1 VPSTDLSA
9 SAAKSCF
16 FRLRSLSLTGAPVA
30 SWIAW
35 RKTHNFMSNI
45 LSFKSCDLFLC
56 EIDIERSNPIFQ
68 VFHFCC
74 SNNRSYD
81 SRFCSHPGSG
91 DLPHGYAAS
100 IRNRL
105 HGIYNAFIGFLGWR
119 RGKSPNWNRWSAAM
133 KILGSD
139 EICRKISQN
148 FSPAGVTSPFVAR
161 AIPMAAAPTSCRSAG
176 ERAGVCQPHLGPV
189 YLRVSAACL
198 PNFFK
203 SRSNVSRS
211 FFERTL
217 ATSSIAAACSP
228 NPRLISARPLGVS
241 STLRT
246 RRSSG

>member
-1 VPSTDLSA
+1 LDVVSTRLKDIFTPTWAGPSRLWKPEIRFDGIFEGLGLQPQAEHAHHVRLRHVLLRRRGGDFCPPKTDLESGLLLSRSA
-9 SAAKSCF
+9 
-16 FRLRSLSLTGAPVA
+16 
-30 SWIAW
+30 
-35 RKTHNFMSNI
+35 
-45 LSFKSCDLFLC
+45 
-56 EIDIERSNPIFQ
+56 
-68 VFHFCC
+68 
-74 SNNRSYD
+74 
-81 SRFCSHPGSG
+81 
-91 DLPHGYAAS
+91 
-100 IRNRL
+100 
-105 HGIYNAFIGFLGWR
+105 
-119 RGKSPNWNRWSAAM
+119 
-133 KILGSD
+133 SD
-139 EICRKISQN
+139 EICRKLSLN

-161 AIPMAAAPTSCRSAG
+161 AMPMAAARTSCRSAG

-211 FFERTL
+211 LFERTL

>member
-1 VPSTDLSA
+1 MRPLAGQPAAPTLLGGLRLVAASYASFHSNPYPVDLSMSKGNDCLPHQAWAKSVRRIDLQGVAEHPKTDLESGLLLSRSA
-9 SAAKSCF
+9 
-16 FRLRSLSLTGAPVA
+16 
-30 SWIAW
+30 
-35 RKTHNFMSNI
+35 
-45 LSFKSCDLFLC
+45 
-56 EIDIERSNPIFQ
+56 
-68 VFHFCC
+68 
-74 SNNRSYD
+74 
-81 SRFCSHPGSG
+81 
-91 DLPHGYAAS
+91 
-100 IRNRL
+100 
-105 HGIYNAFIGFLGWR
+105 
-119 RGKSPNWNRWSAAM
+119 
-133 KILGSD
+133 SD

-148 FSPAGVTSPFVAR
+148 FSPAGVASPFVAR
-161 AIPMAAAPTSCRSAG
+161 AMPMAAARTSCRSAG

>member
-1 VPSTDLSA
+1 MRRV
-9 SAAKSCF
+9 K
-16 FRLRSLSLTGAPVA
+16 RLRRSAFLIALKAAFVMDQMELRLAARKVA
-30 SWIAW
+30 ELEQVERSMRDKLREADEG
-35 RKTHNFMSNI
+35 FD
-45 LSFKSCDLFLC
+45 KSEEHLRDLFD
-56 EIDIERSNPIFQ
+56 EAPIAYVQERLDTRLIQ
-68 VFHFCC
+68 A
-74 SNNRSYD
+74 NR
-81 SRFCSHPGSG
+81 
-91 DLPHGYAAS
+91 
-100 IRNRL
+100 
-105 HGIYNAFIGFLGWR
+105 
-119 RGKSPNWNRWSAAM
+119 AAM

-148 FSPAGVTSPFVAR
+148 CSPAGVTSPFVAR
-161 AIPMAAAPTSCRSAG
+161 AIQMAAAPTSCRSAG

-203 SRSNVSRS
+203 SRTNVSRS

-217 ATSSIAAACSP
+217 ATSSIAAACSL